1 MQDEEVPLLLVDKHH
16 RHGNGAALDSVTL
29 RKGGADD
36 DAGIVTDEVVL
47 VVTDHH
53 RELRCRGLASARS
66 SPVSRFD
73 TEVVADV
80 VDHCVVETEPDDGRV
95 NILLGVCVNTN
106 HPFEMW

>member
-16 RHGNGAALDSVTL
+16 RHGNRAAHDSAALRGS
-29 RKGGADD
+29 GADD
-36 DAGIVTDEVVL
+36 DAGIVVDEVIF
-47 VVTDHH
+47 VVTDHD

-73 TEVVADV
+73 TEVVDDA
-80 VDHCVVETEPDDGRV
+80 VDRFFVETEPDDGRV